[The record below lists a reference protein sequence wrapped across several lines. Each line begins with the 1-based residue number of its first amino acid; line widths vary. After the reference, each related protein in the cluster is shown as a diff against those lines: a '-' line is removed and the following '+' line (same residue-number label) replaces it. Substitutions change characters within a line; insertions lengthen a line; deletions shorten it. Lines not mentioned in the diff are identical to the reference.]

1 MSRLKS
7 LRDSK
12 VRSTKV
18 AVAVF
23 LFKMKTD
30 LSNATC
36 ATIFFFKTPSD
47 VAHYCEEVICAL
59 NRDII
64 PYWIGVESVS
74 RSYLENRQ
82 SDISRRLN
90 PNSEVILVCD
100 GTYAYHEKS
109 SNNLYQ
115 RKSYSVH
122 KGKNLCKPFTVC
134 TTDGFIVDFF
144 GAYTAH
150 LNDAKIMMDVLKD
163 EGFINLLKPGDCFVV
178 DRGFRDSVSAIES
191 LGYMVKMPAFKKK

>member
-30 LSNATC
+30 LSNATL
-36 ATIFFFKTPSD
+36 ATIFFLKTSSD
-47 VAHYCEEVICAL
+47 VAHYCEEVICAF
-59 NRDII
+59 NRDTI

-109 SNNLYQ
+109 SNNLLQ
-115 RKSYSVH
+115 
-122 KGKNLCKPFTVC
+122 F
-134 TTDGFIVDFF
+134 
-144 GAYTAH
+144 AQQ
-150 LNDAKIMMDVLKD
+150 MD
-163 EGFINLLKPGDCFVV
+163 
-178 DRGFRDSVSAIES
+178 S
-191 LGYMVKMPAFKKK
+191 L